1 MFEVFTNPSTL
12 LCLGIVF
19 ILIAVLFFYFKR
31 NIALLERAQMEQAR
45 LLQSFITNMEMTQHM
60 VINRGGSH
68 NPNNVNPNNVNQ
80 NNVNPNSIS
89 NEQRTLPRIDV
100 SDDGSDSDSDSDSDN
115 DSDSD
120 SDSDN
125 GIYDETPNN
134 ENVSYVSN
142 EHNII
147 DVTQLDFNN
156 TREIKVIQL
165 QDNALEEVHSEI
177 LDINVLHSSDNES
190 TDDISSEVSSIQDY
204 KQSLT
209 DSLSG
214 EESQVV
220 KDVKDVNKENL
231 SSIDFKTLSVQ
242 TLRQMAED
250 VNMIQK
256 GEKRTK
262 KELIGLLEKSLTK

>member
-12 LCLGIVF
+12 LCLGVVF

-68 NPNNVNPNNVNQ
+68 NPNNVNQNNVNQ
-80 NNVNPNSIS
+80 NSIS
-89 NEQRTLPRIDV
+89 NEQRTQPRIDV

-120 SDSDN
+120 SDSDSDN
-125 GIYDETPNN
+125 GSYDETPNN
-134 ENVSYVSN
+134 ENVSNVSN
-142 EHNII
+142 EYNII
-147 DVTQLDFNN
+147 EVAELDFNN
-156 TREIKVIQL
+156 TSEIKVIQL
-165 QDNALEEVHSEI
+165 QDNALEEVHPEI
-177 LDINVLHSSDNES
+177 LDINVLHSSDDES
-190 TDDISSEVSSIQDY
+190 SDDISSDESSIHDY
-204 KQSLT
+204 KQPLI
-209 DSLSG
+209 DSLPG
-214 EESQVV
+214 EESHVV

-231 SSIDFKTLSVQ
+231 PSTDFKTLSVQ

-262 KELIGLLEKSLTK
+262 KELIGLLENSLTK